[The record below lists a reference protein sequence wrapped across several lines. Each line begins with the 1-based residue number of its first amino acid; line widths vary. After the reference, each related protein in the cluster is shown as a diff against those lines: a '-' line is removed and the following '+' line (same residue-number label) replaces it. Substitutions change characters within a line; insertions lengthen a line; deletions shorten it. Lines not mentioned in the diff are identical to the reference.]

1 MTKRLWAGA
10 ALALA
15 SGVAARAQAPSVPAP
30 SAPAQSATAG
40 ATVEQVQVVAGA
52 QPKQTRI
59 DRTVYNV
66 AHDLQ
71 ATSGTAADVL
81 ATVPSVDVDQDG
93 NVTLRGDPNV
103 TILVDG
109 KPSAQFAGA
118 TRGLSLQQF
127 PASEIDHI
135 EVLTAPPAQYKA
147 EGSGGVINIVTKKRR
162 AAGTSGAGQFLIGDK
177 RRYVAGLDGAENV
190 GPLRLSG
197 GVVLRRDAKER
208 ITDDN
213 RVTDDPVL
221 GPQAGV
227 EHIDEQFRRFIP
239 SAKGEIG
246 YDFNAKRS
254 LTASFSTRQLTG
266 DRYFDQSDQTGPV
279 GAPADSLSLRHSDGH
294 EWAIDGSE
302 GLRFD
307 QTLGKGETLSLGVQR
322 SATGERERYFYTNT
336 YPLPPAPV
344 TYDDLHLGLDLAK
357 TEVSADYTRP
367 IGAAGELKAGYDL
380 EDDRNAYDN
389 WGHTYDPV
397 TGQPVLD
404 PNVSNDFRYR
414 QRVDAWYG
422 QVQGPF
428 KDWRV
433 QAGVRIETAHIDT
446 YAITTGQT
454 GGRNDFGV
462 YPSLHLDR
470 ALSDTATLSFA
481 ASRRVTRPD
490 PEALNPFI
498 DHQDIHNLR
507 AGNPNLLP
515 QDTLDY
521 EVGYN
526 DSRGAISYGATAYYR
541 FDRNKVTDIV
551 EPVSDD
557 VVLSTKANLP
567 KSRSGGMEFSFNGK
581 LGQALSYALSGNLF
595 WTEIDA
601 TGLGQ
606 AGLASTTGA
615 NLKASLD
622 YRVTAADT
630 AQISFSRTDKR
641 LTPQGWIGAID
652 LVNVGYKHQFTPSLA
667 VVLTVTDLFDG
678 QRQTRY
684 VDTPALHDVYVRHQ
698 LGRIALFGLTYTFG
712 ASKKGKGNGFQY
724 DQ

>member
-1 MTKRLWAGA
+1 MTKRFWAGA
-10 ALALA
+10 ALVLA
-15 SGVAARAQAPSVPAP
+15 SGVAARAQAPSAPAP
-30 SAPAQSATAG
+30 

-59 DRTVYNV
+59 DRTIYNV
-66 AHDLQ
+66 SHDLQ

-81 ATVPSVDVDQDG
+81 ANVPSVDVDQDG

-177 RRYVAGLDGAENV
+177 RRYVFGLDGAENI

-197 GVVLRRDAKER
+197 GVTLRRDAKER

-213 RVTDDPVL
+213 RITVDPVL
-221 GPQAGV
+221 GPQAGK

-246 YDFNAKRS
+246 YDFNAKQT
-254 LTASFSTRQLTG
+254 LTASFSHRELTG

-279 GAPADSLSLRHSDGH
+279 GAPVTALSLRHSDGH
-294 EWAIDGSE
+294 EWAIDASE

-307 QTLGKGETLSLGVQR
+307 QTLGKGETFSLGVQR

-336 YPLPPAPV
+336 FPLPPSPQ
-344 TYDDLHLGLDLAK
+344 TNDDLHLGLNLVK
-357 TEVSADYTRP
+357 TEVSADYSRP
-367 IGAAGELKAGYDL
+367 TGAEGELKAGYDL

-389 WGHTYDPV
+389 WGHTYDLV
-397 TGQPVLD
+397 TGLPVLN

-428 KDWRV
+428 RDWRA
-433 QAGVRIETAHIDT
+433 QAGVRIETARIDT

-470 ALSDTATLSFA
+470 MLSDTANLSFA
-481 ASRRVTRPD
+481 FSRRVTRPD

-507 AGNPNLLP
+507 AGNPDLLP

-521 EVGYN
+521 EAAYT
-526 DSRGAISYGATAYYR
+526 DSRGALSYGATAYYR
-541 FDRNKVTDIV
+541 FDRNKVTDVV

-567 KSRSGGMEFSFNGK
+567 KSRSAGVEFSLNGK

-595 WTEIDA
+595 YTQIDA
-601 TGLGQ
+601 SGLGQ
-606 AGLASTTGA
+606 AGLSSTTGF

-622 YRVTAADT
+622 YRLTTADT
-630 AQISFSRTDKR
+630 AQVSFTRTDKR
-641 LTPQGWIGAID
+641 LTPQGWIGAIN
-652 LVNVGYKHQFTPSLA
+652 LVNIGYKHQLTPSLA
-667 VVLTVTDLFDG
+667 VALTVTDLFDG

-698 LGRIALFGLTYTFG
+698 LGRIALLGLTYTFG
-712 ASKKGKGNGFQY
+712 GSKKAKGNGFQY

>member
-1 MTKRLWAGA
+1 MRFWAGA
-10 ALALA
+10 VLALA
-15 SGVAARAQAPSVPAP
+15 CGFAARAQAPSAP
-30 SAPAQSATAG
+30 TP
-40 ATVEQVQVVAGA
+40 ATVDQVQVVAGA

-59 DRTVYNV
+59 DRNVYAV
-66 AHDLQ
+66 SRDLQ
-71 ATSGTAADVL
+71 AASGTAADVL
-81 ATVPSVDVDQDG
+81 ANVPSVDVDQDG

-162 AAGTSGAGQFLIGDK
+162 AAGASGAGQFLIGDK
-177 RRYVAGLDGAENV
+177 RRYVFGLDGAENL

-213 RVTDDPVL
+213 RVTVDPVS
-221 GPQAGV
+221 GPQAGA

-239 SAKGEIG
+239 SVKGEIG
-246 YDFNAKRS
+246 YDINAKRT
-254 LTASFSTRQLTG
+254 LTVSFSHRELTG

-279 GAPADSLSLRHSDGH
+279 GGPVNSISLRHSDGH
-294 EWAIDGSE
+294 EWAIDASE

-307 QTLGKGETLSLGVQR
+307 QALGQGESLSLAIQR
-322 SATGERERYFYTNT
+322 SATGERERYLYTNT
-336 YPLPPAPV
+336 FPPPAPL
-344 TYDDLHLGLDLAK
+344 TRDDLHLGLNLVK

-367 IGAAGELKAGYDL
+367 IGGDRELKAGYDL

-389 WGHTYDPV
+389 WGHDYDPV
-397 TGQPVLD
+397 TSQAVLD

-414 QRVDAWYG
+414 QRVDAVYG
-422 QVQGPF
+422 QVEGPF
-428 KDWRV
+428 GHWQA
-433 QAGVRIETAHIDT
+433 QAGVRLETAHIDT

-470 ALSDTATLSFA
+470 MLGDTAKLSFA
-481 ASRRVTRPD
+481 VSRRVTRPD
-490 PEALNPFI
+490 PEALNPFV

-507 AGNPNLLP
+507 AGNPGLLP

-521 EVGYN
+521 EAAYN
-526 DSRGAISYGATAYYR
+526 DSRGAVSYGATAYYR
-541 FDRNKVTDIV
+541 FDRNSVTDIV
-551 EPVSDD
+551 EPISDD
-557 VVLSTKANLP
+557 VVLATKANLP
-567 KSRSGGMEFSFNGK
+567 KSRSAGMEFSLNGK
-581 LGQALSYALSGNLF
+581 LGPSLTYAVSGNLF
-595 WTEIDA
+595 NTQIDA
-601 TGLGQ
+601 AGLGQ
-606 AGLASTTGA
+606 AGLASTTGL

-622 YRVTAADT
+622 YKLTAADT

-641 LTPQGWIGAID
+641 LTPQGSVAAID
-652 LVNVGYKHQFTPSLA
+652 LVNVGYKHQLTPSLA
-667 VVLTVTDLFDG
+667 VALTVTDLFNG
-678 QRQTRY
+678 QRQIRY
-684 VDTPALHDVYVRHQ
+684 VDTLALRDVYVRHQ
-698 LGRIALFGLTYTFG
+698 LGRIALLGLTYTFG
-712 ASKKGKGNGFQY
+712 ASKKAKGGGFQY